1 MDSSKVFKYVC
12 VSRLKYL
19 LRLFDAINFVVSIL
33 MSDLAEFG
41 GAVCPRPVM
50 VHGGLAVTD
59 AVGLEG
65 QHSGDGAV
73 DGPSLPPV
81 NVRLGCAVLQT
92 AASLLVRL
100 LR

>member
-1 MDSSKVFKYVC
+1 MTVD
-12 VSRLKYL
+12 L
-19 LRLFDAINFVVSIL
+19 LRLFDAINFVVSVL

-41 GAVCPRPVM
+41 EAVSPVGPGPVM

-59 AVGLEG
+59 AVGLKG

-73 DGPSLPPV
+73 NGPSLPPV
-81 NVRLGCAVLQT
+81 NVRLGRAVLQT